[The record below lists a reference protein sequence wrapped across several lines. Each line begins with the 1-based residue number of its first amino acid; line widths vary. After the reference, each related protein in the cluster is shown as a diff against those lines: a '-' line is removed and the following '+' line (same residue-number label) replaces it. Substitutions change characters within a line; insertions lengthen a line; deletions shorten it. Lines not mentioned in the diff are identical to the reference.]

1 MDTESARTYLLNKPE
16 AIESF
21 PFDAVTPVYKLHD
34 KIFAIMGNHDGPG
47 INLKCDPD
55 QSLALRD
62 IFKGIT
68 PGYHMNKKH
77 WNTVQFN
84 TDVPDGEIERLIDH
98 SYGLILNNLP
108 KTKQKYM
115 ATHYPPAQLFGH
127 ANTDQ

>member
-16 AIESF
+16 TIESF
-21 PFDAVTPVYKLHD
+21 PFDPETAVFKLHD
-34 KIFAIMGNHDGPG
+34 KVFAIIGDHDGPG

-77 WNTVQFN
+77 WNTVQFGS
-84 TDVPDGEIERLIDH
+84 DVPDGEIERLIL
-98 SYGLILNNLP
+98 STTLMNLS
-108 KTKQKYM
+108 
-115 ATHYPPAQLFGH
+115 
-127 ANTDQ
+127 